1 MGEVRSNLYKDG
13 IWYHDKLPILPKSL
27 FRDAARLTHGQSHVS
42 TGGIVEQVR
51 KHFVAYWITN
61 YLKNIFY
68 NR

>member
-42 TGGIVEQVR
+42 TGGDSRAGSETLCGLLDNELLKK
-51 KHFVAYWITN
+51 KHF
-61 YLKNIFY
+61 L
-68 NR
+68 